1 LAQLELNIQKRFAA
15 SGNAPGFDLDIALQ
29 CDAGIT
35 VLFGASGAGKTLTL
49 DSLAG
54 FLRPD
59 QGRILLHNEILF
71 DAQSGVF
78 LPPQRRGIGYV
89 FQNYALF
96 PHMTVE
102 QNLAFGVTR
111 LPSLE
116 RHRRIREMLDLFGLA
131 ALGSR
136 RPHELSG
143 GEKQRASIARAL
155 IPHPRLLLLDEP
167 VRGLDYQLR
176 HDFYA
181 VVRNIRETY
190 RIPVLLVTH
199 DVTEGFVLAD
209 RVAVYRAGRIIQ
221 TGSPDDVFLRPRN
234 AAVARLLGIS
244 NIFAGTIDALDPMSD
259 SAVIGT
265 GVFPVAVPYQPGRL
279 RGDKVWFCIQS
290 EHVALLPRATAPSDR
305 ARENQVPVEV
315 IEEIATPGTMRLLL
329 RVQAETDGANGTG
342 APSQIETEISRSAY
356 KKLGIATEKHWLAAW
371 PKSFVHVFPEQ
382 GE

>member
-1 LAQLELNIQKRFAA
+1 MAQLELSIQKRFAPT
-15 SGNAPGFDLDIALQ
+15 GNAPGFDLDVSLG
-29 CDAGIT
+29 CEAGIT

-59 QGRILLHNEILF
+59 QGRILLQNEILF

-78 LPPQRRGIGYV
+78 LPPRRRGVGYV

-102 QNLAFGVTR
+102 QNLAFGIAR
-111 LPSLE
+111 LPALE
-116 RHRRIREMLDLFGLA
+116 RHRRIREMLDLFGLTS
-131 ALGSR
+131 LGTR

-155 IPHPRLLLLDEP
+155 IPQPRLLLLDEP

-176 HDFYA
+176 VDFYA

-190 RIPVLLVTH
+190 RIPILLVTH

-209 RVAVYRAGRIIQ
+209 RMAVYRAGRIIQ
-221 TGSPDDVFLRPRN
+221 TGEPDEVFLRPRN

-244 NIFAGTIDALDPMSD
+244 NIFSGTIDELDPMSD
-259 SAVIGT
+259 SALIRT
-265 GVFPVAVPYQPGRL
+265 GLFPVAVPYLPGRL
-279 RGDKVWFCIQS
+279 RGDKVWFCIPS
-290 EHVALLPRATAPSDR
+290 EHVSLLPRAAAPSDR
-305 ARENQVPVEV
+305 ARENQIPVQV
-315 IEEIATPGTMRLLL
+315 IEEITTPSTMRLVLK
-329 RVQAETDGANGTG
+329 VQGENAGANGAA

-356 KKLGIATEKHWLAAW
+356 KKMGIATEKNWLAAL
-371 PKSFVHVFPEQ
+371 PKAFIHVFPEQ
-382 GE
+382 SE